1 MSVSDLTHTRGR
13 KKKELDFDLV
23 GELGETELEAL
34 NAPRP
39 ATVQISKIRDS
50 HHTIARYIAQGLGG
64 TEISRLTGYSVS
76 RISILRTDPAFSE
89 LVNFYQGKMVD
100 VRAKLDERLVDATG
114 TALSVLQE
122 RLEDDPECFTNGEL
136 TDVLKVLADRSG
148 YGPSKTNLNVNV
160 GMAERLKAARQRVIN
175 TGKEEVIQD

>member
-50 HHTIARYIAQGLGG
+50 HHTI
-64 TEISRLTGYSVS
+64 
-76 RISILRTDPAFSE
+76 
-89 LVNFYQGKMVD
+89 
-100 VRAKLDERLVDATG
+100 
-114 TALSVLQE
+114 LS
-122 RLEDDPECFTNGEL
+122 
-136 TDVLKVLADRSG
+136 
-148 YGPSKTNLNVNV
+148 
-160 GMAERLKAARQRVIN
+160 
-175 TGKEEVIQD
+175 